1 MFIQI
6 FLGKIRVI
14 TKRWSEKNEKIVE
27 VNHVSK
33 TYGRLNNKTE
43 VLDNISFTVD
53 EGEFVGIMG
62 PSGAGKSTL
71 LNVLSSIILPT
82 AGIVRIAG
90 QDILK
95 MRDNQLSDF
104 RRNEM
109 GFIFQSFNLIDTLN
123 VKDNILLPLAVEKVS
138 LEEMDKRLLHVTSIL
153 GIQELLSAYPP
164 EISVGQKQRVAA
176 ARALI
181 TNPKIIFADEPTGSL
196 DSKSATELLKYLA
209 EINLHDDA
217 TILMVTHD
225 PYTASFAIASY
236 SLKTVRFSQKLFVK
250 DHVRNF

>member
-1 MFIQI
+1 
-6 FLGKIRVI
+6 
-14 TKRWSEKNEKIVE
+14 
-27 VNHVSK
+27 
-33 TYGRLNNKTE
+33 
-43 VLDNISFTVD
+43 
-53 EGEFVGIMG
+53 
-62 PSGAGKSTL
+62 
-71 LNVLSSIILPT
+71 
-82 AGIVRIAG
+82 
-90 QDILK
+90 
-95 MRDNQLSDF
+95 
-104 RRNEM
+104 
-109 GFIFQSFNLIDTLN
+109 
-123 VKDNILLPLAVEKVS
+123 
-138 LEEMDKRLLHVTSIL
+138 MDKRLLHVTSIL

-164 EISVGQKQRVAA
+164 EISVGQKQRVAT